1 MRLPSKKQWAQIFG
15 ILSKKE
21 KAALFVFFGLF
32 ILSSFS
38 LAIIAFL
45 SNTEIRP
52 GDGGIYT
59 EGIVGSPRFINPLY
73 SQGSDVD
80 RALVEIIFSGLMK
93 YDGQGQITRD
103 LAKSMEIKEEGK
115 VYEVYLLENLS
126 WHDGSPLTADD
137 VIF

>member
-21 KAALFVFFGLF
+21 KVALFVFFGLF

-45 SNTEIRP
+45 GNTEIQP
-52 GDGGIYT
+52 GDGGTYT

-80 RALVEIIFSGLMK
+80 RALIEIIFSGLMK
-93 YDGQGQITRD
+93 YDGQGQIVPD
-103 LAKSMEIKEEGK
+103 LAKNLEVKEDGK
-115 VYEVYLLENLS
+115 IYEVYLKENMM
-126 WHDGSPLTADD
+126 
-137 VIF
+137 